1 MYNRG
6 RIIIMSSTKKSPAP
20 KKKTPAKKE
29 TKEIAE
35 KNLGGRPTE
44 LNDEILDEILKNIR
58 RGIPV
63 KTTIL
68 MAGIAEN
75 TYYNWLKRGGDE
87 EYRINKGEKPNPKE
101 ERFLGFLRSVT
112 QAREEAKGAHIGVIA
127 NAGANGDWRA
137 SAWWLSRQF
146 RDEFGDNPP
155 SNLQHITNNTL
166 NISVTMAELETL
178 VDKFLANRNKII
190 DAPPDR

>member
-1 MYNRG
+1 
-6 RIIIMSSTKKSPAP
+6 MSSTKKSPAP

-44 LNDEILDEILKNIR
+44 LNEEMLDEILKNIR

-101 ERFLGFLRSVT
+101 EKFLGFLRSVT

-155 SNLQHITNNTL
+155 SQVQNITNNTL
-166 NISVTMAELETL
+166 NISVSMSELQTLIAEIKEQRMK
-178 VDKFLANRNKII
+178 VI
-190 DAPPDR
+190 DASSD